1 MKGLDAASLM
11 NQQMTPDMLQLMQ
24 LSGMGGLGL
33 QQGLQQAAA
42 QQQQQTPQ
50 RNKAKK
56 RPLPEG
62 SNKGDTSRPASRSSL
77 ASSSNRAPT
86 PANEAKKRKSE
97 DKVDVYALPNTMK
110 IPLIMADGTKMPDGV
125 TNRELKGLLDSNPSI
140 KVMLELSYF
149 F

>member
-1 MKGLDAASLM
+1 MKGLDAASLL

-24 LSGMGGLGL
+24 LSGMQLPGLNPG
-33 QQGLQQAAA
+33 QT
-42 QQQQQTPQ
+42 TPQ
-50 RNKAKK
+50 RPKAKK

-62 SNKGDTSRPASRSSL
+62 SQKGDTSRPASRSSL

-97 DKVDVYALPNTMK
+97 DKVDVYSLPNTMK

-125 TNRELKGLLDSNPSI
+125 TNRELKGLLESNPAI
-140 KVMLELSYF
+140 KVHI
-149 F
+149 

>member
-1 MKGLDAASLM
+1 MKGLDAASLL

-24 LSGMGGLGL
+24 LSGMGGL
-33 QQGLQQAAA
+33 QGLPGA
-42 QQQQQTPQ
+42 QTTPQ
-50 RNKAKK
+50 RPKGKK

-62 SNKGDTSRPASRSSL
+62 SAKGDTSRPASRSSL

-97 DKVDVYALPNTMK
+97 DKVDVYSLPNTMK

-125 TNRELKGLLDSNPSI
+125 TNRELKGLLESNPAI
-140 KVMLELSYF
+140 KVTLSLE
-149 F
+149 